1 MKPVLL
7 RTLGVRDAALI
18 VMGGIIGSGIFMN
31 PSIVAKHLHTGPL
44 IMIAWVL
51 GGIIAMLGAAL
62 FAELAY
68 RRPANGGL
76 YAYMR
81 DAYHPVVAFA
91 YGWTLLLVS
100 QSGGAAASAVTF
112 AAYFGALTH
121 LHVDPRFLASVTIAI
136 FTLVNCFGVR
146 SGATTQNVFMI
157 LKIAAIMGLILVG
170 LSVTH
175 PAAAVLATPP
185 ANPLGAL
192 GLTLV
197 PVLFA
202 YSGWQTS
209 SFMSGELRNPGR
221 TLARGML
228 FGTGAVVILYLA
240 VNALSVRAL
249 GESALAATSTP
260 ASAIVQIALGPVGGQ
275 IMAGVV
281 ALSTLGF
288 ISNQI
293 LTSPRVYYQM
303 SADGTFFKALAWV
316 SPQTNV
322 PVFAI
327 ALQGIVAMVIAFSG
341 RYDAIQNY
349 VTSVDWVF
357 FGLAAIALIIFR
369 SRDRASG
376 APKPGFT
383 MPGHPWST
391 LLFLAVSWAIVAD
404 VYLRSPLDAL
414 IGLGILLSGVP
425 VYWIFARLHRR
436 QLQPPACR

>member
-1 MKPVLL
+1 MKPSL
-7 RTLGVRDAALI
+7 RRRLGARDAALI
-18 VMGGIIGSGIFMN
+18 VMGGIIGSGIFKN
-31 PSIVAKHLHTGPL
+31 PSIVAKQVHTGPL
-44 IMIAWVL
+44 MMLAWMA
-51 GGIIAMLGAAL
+51 GGAIAMLGAAL

-68 RRPANGGL
+68 RRPENGGL

-81 DAYHPVVAFA
+81 DAYHPAVAFS

-112 AAYFGALTH
+112 AEYFTALTH
-121 LHVDPRFLASVTIAI
+121 LHAEPRFLASITIAL

-146 SGATTQNVFMI
+146 SGATTQNAFMI
-157 LKIAAIMGLILVG
+157 AKIAAIMGLILVG

-175 PAAAVLATPP
+175 PAATASAVHPLH
-185 ANPLGAL
+185 PLGML
-192 GLTLV
+192 GLALV

-209 SFMSGELRNPGR
+209 SFMAGELRDPGR

-228 FGTGAVVILYLA
+228 LGTGAVVVLYLC
-240 VNALSVRAL
+240 VNAIAIRAL
-249 GESALAATSTP
+249 GETALAATSTP
-260 ASAIVQIALGPVGGQ
+260 ASDIVRVAFGPIGAQ
-275 IMAGVV
+275 IMAAIV

-303 SADGTFFKALAWV
+303 AADGTFFNSLARLN
-316 SPQTNV
+316 PRTNV

-327 ALQGIVAMVIAFSG
+327 ALQGIVAMIVAFSNQ
-341 RYDAIQNY
+341 YDAIQNY

-357 FGLAAIALIIFR
+357 FGLAAIALMIFR
-369 SRDRASG
+369 KRDAKSG
-376 APKPGFT
+376 AGNPAFT
-383 MPGHPWST
+383 MPGHPWT
-391 LLFLAVSWAIVAD
+391 TALFLVIAWLVVGD
-404 VYLRSPLDAL
+404 VVVRAPVDAL

-425 VYWIFARLHRR
+425 VYWLFTFAHRR
-436 QLQPPACR
+436 APLAR

>member
-1 MKPVLL
+1 MSVRLL
-7 RTLGVRDAALI
+7 RRLGARDASLI

-31 PSIVAKHLHTGPL
+31 PSVVAKQVHTAPL
-44 IMIAWVL
+44 IIAAWVL
-51 GGIIAMLGAAL
+51 GGGIAILGAAV

-68 RRPANGGL
+68 RRPENGGL

-112 AAYFGALTH
+112 AAYFTALTH
-121 LHVDPRFLASVTIAI
+121 LHADPRLLAALTIVV
-136 FTLVNCFGVR
+136 FTLVNCLGVR
-146 SGATTQNVFMI
+146 TGATTQNTFMI
-157 LKIAAIMGLILVG
+157 LKIAAIMGVILVG
-170 LSVTH
+170 LSVAH
-175 PAAAVLATPP
+175 PALAAQATAPP
-185 ANPLGAL
+185 NPIGAL
-192 GLTLV
+192 GLALV

-209 SFMSGELRNPGR
+209 SFMSGELRDPGK

-228 FGTGAVVILYLA
+228 FGTGAVVLLYLG
-240 VNALSVRAL
+240 VNAVSIRAL
-249 GESALAATSTP
+249 GETALAATTTP
-260 ASAIVQIALGPVGGQ
+260 ASAIVQIAVGPLGGQ
-275 IMAGVV
+275 IMAAIV

-303 SADGTFFKALAWV
+303 AADGTFFRALARV
-316 SPQTNV
+316 DSRTNV
-322 PVFAI
+322 PVMAI

-357 FGLAAIALIIFR
+357 FGLAAIALMLFR
-369 SRDRASG
+369 KRDRAAN
-376 APKPGFT
+376 APAPGFAI
-383 MPGHPWST
+383 PGHPWST
-391 LLFLAVSWAIVAD
+391 AAFLLVAWAIVVD
-404 VYLRSPLDAL
+404 VFLRSPVDAL

-425 VYWIFARLHRR
+425 VYYLFARLNRR
-436 QLQPPACR
+436 SAETE

>member
-1 MKPVLL
+1 MKPTLL
-7 RTLGVRDAALI
+7 RKLGTRDAALI

-31 PSIVAKHLHTGPL
+31 PSLVAKQVHTGPL
-44 IMIAWVL
+44 IMAAWAI
-51 GGIIAMLGAAL
+51 GGLIAMVGAAL

-68 RRPANGGL
+68 RRPENGGL

-81 DAYHPVVAFA
+81 DAFHPVVAFA

-112 AAYFGALTH
+112 AAYFTTLTH
-121 LHVDPRFLASVTIAI
+121 LSADPRFLAAATIAL

-157 LKIAAIMGLILVG
+157 LKIAAILGLILVG
-170 LSVTH
+170 LTVLH
-175 PAAAVLATPP
+175 PAAAMSALPP
-185 ANPLGAL
+185 PNPLGAL
-192 GLTLV
+192 GLVLV

-209 SFMSGELRNPGR
+209 SFMAGELRNPGR

-228 FGTGAVVILYLA
+228 IGTGAVVVLYLA

-249 GESALAATSTP
+249 GETALAATSTP
-260 ASAIVQIALGPVGGQ
+260 ASAIAQIAFGPIGGQ
-275 IMAGVV
+275 IMAAVV

-303 SADGTFFKALAWV
+303 AADGTFFSALARV
-316 SPQTNV
+316 NAHTNV
-322 PVFAI
+322 PVLAI

-341 RYDAIQNY
+341 KYDAIQNF

-357 FGLAAIALIIFR
+357 FGLAAIALVIFR
-369 SRDRASG
+369 KRDAAAG
-376 APKPGFT
+376 APRPGFT
-383 MPGHPWST
+383 MPGHPWT
-391 LLFLAVSWAIVAD
+391 TVAFLVVAWAMVGD
-404 VYLRSPLDAL
+404 VYLRSPIDTLV
-414 IGLGILLSGVP
+414 GLGILLSGVP
-425 VYWIFARLHRR
+425 VYWIFTRAHRR
-436 QLQPPACR
+436 GSVPS